1 MLTKRQQV
9 QYNDI
14 DSLPDSTLVETN
26 IVRTIAG
33 GISRPTL
40 DKWVRAEKLPKPL
53 RLSGVANSR
62 KFWRLGEVRK
72 ALGLHRLQEVA
83 Q

>member
-1 MLTKRQQV
+1 MLTRKQQV

-14 DSLPDSTLVETN
+14 DSLPDSALVETN
-26 IVRTIAG
+26 IVRALAG

-40 DKWVRAEKLPKPL
+40 DKWVRGEKLPKPL
-53 RLSGVANSR
+53 RLSGSANCR
-62 KFWRLGEVRK
+62 KLWRLGELRK
-72 ALGLHRLQEVA
+72 ALGLRRLQEIS

>member
-1 MLTKRQQV
+1 MLTKKQQV

-14 DSLPDSTLVETN
+14 DTLPDSALVETN
-26 IVRTIAG
+26 VVRALAG

-53 RLSGVANSR
+53 RLSDVANSR
-62 KFWRLGEVRK
+62 KLWRLGELRK
-72 ALGLHRLQEVA
+72 ALGLYRLQEVA